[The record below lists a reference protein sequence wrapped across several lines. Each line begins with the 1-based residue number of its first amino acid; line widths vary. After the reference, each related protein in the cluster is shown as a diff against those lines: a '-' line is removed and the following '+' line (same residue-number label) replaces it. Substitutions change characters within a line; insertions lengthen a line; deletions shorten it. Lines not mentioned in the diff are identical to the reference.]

1 MSAGVKIQE
10 FADRSAASAAA
21 AALLAAALRGALEKS
36 DEASLVVSGGI
47 TPQECF
53 LNLSRQSLDW
63 SRVTIVPSDERWVE
77 SHNVSSNEHLIHT
90 RLMLGPASA
99 ARLLSFYL
107 EELQAEEAP
116 EVIANGL
123 NRLARPFACALLG
136 MGEDGHFAS
145 LFPDFEGL
153 EGALDPDNGDQ
164 CVVVKTA
171 GSPYLR
177 ISLTLSALLDSNT
190 VVLLFFGDAKRRV
203 FEAAAAGDFTYPVAA
218 LLSQDKVPV
227 TVIWAP

>member
-1 MSAGVKIQE
+1 MLAGLKFRE
-10 FADRSAASAAA
+10 FKDRSAASAAA
-21 AALLAAALRGALEKS
+21 ADLLAGALRGALEKS
-36 DEASLVVSGGI
+36 GETSLVVSGGI

-53 LNLSRQSLDW
+53 LNLSRQVLDW

-77 SHNVSSNEHLIHT
+77 PHNVSSNEHLIHT

-107 EELQAEEAP
+107 EELEAEEAP
-116 EVIANGL
+116 EVITNGL
-123 NRLARPFACALLG
+123 NRLGKPFACTLLG

-145 LFPDFEGL
+145 LFPDFDGL
-153 EGALDPDNGDQ
+153 AEALDPDNSDR

-190 VVLLFFGDAKRRV
+190 IVLLFFGKAKRSV
-203 FEAAAAGDFTYPVAA
+203 FEAAAAGDSTYPAAA
-218 LLSQDKVPV
+218 LLSQQKVPV